1 MKNKPASEAL
11 KTDGPHDARPRRRVV
26 RFLALLSSEEALRLI
41 SGWMPPE
48 KAAFE
53 MCRAWFEK
61 IYVPSDTYL
70 DGLRGD
76 RSQDAVNAFCA
87 LFDDEELSAM
97 ARFHRFFELRMAM
110 VPESAKQAGRI
121 PLTDSWQALV
131 QHAAYLLEDLGIDGE
146 TARLEALRRL
156 READGRSEPLGFML
170 LEA

>member
-1 MKNKPASEAL
+1 M
-11 KTDGPHDARPRRRVV
+11 V
-26 RFLALLSSEEALRLI
+26 RFLALLSSEEALRLL

-53 MCRAWFEK
+53 MCRAWFDK

-87 LFDDEELSAM
+87 LFDDDELSAM
-97 ARFHRFFELRMAM
+97 ARFQRFFELRMAM

-121 PLTDSWQALV
+121 PLNDSWQALV
-131 QHAAYLLEDLGIDGE
+131 QHAAYLLDDLGVDGD
-146 TARLEALRRL
+146 TARLEQLRRL
-156 READGRSEPLGFML
+156 RDADVRSEPLIML